1 MVTDNPN
8 FESTTSYWRNNMGNE
23 PGKSSLEHVS
33 NIYTQDANGD
43 ITFHTNWKGSS
54 NVAGTDHSVE

>member
-1 MVTDNPN
+1 
-8 FESTTSYWRNNMGNE
+8 MGNE

-43 ITFHTNWKGSS
+43 ITYHTNWKGSS
-54 NVAGTDHSVE
+54 DVAGADYFVE